1 MERTDDESNKQPV
14 ILPPMIRIAYC
25 TPSLHIPGG
34 VERVL
39 TTKAN
44 YLAENGNY
52 DIYILLTDGKGKP
65 PCYTLSPK
73 VKIIQLDIDFEELW
87 ELPLWKKVPVYLK
100 KQRIYRR
107 KLSAAL
113 SHLKPDI
120 TVSLLRREID
130 FITSLKDG
138 SKKIG
143 ELQKN
148 ESNFIKEL
156 FAKLWMKSLVRH
168 LKKLDKFVVLSEED
182 RANWPE
188 LQNVKV
194 ISNPLPFQSGTFS
207 DLNNKR
213 ITAAGRYTYQ
223 KGFDLLL
230 EAWSKVCNRHP
241 DWELHIYGKGD
252 KTTYQVLAGKWKLK
266 NLFLE
271 NATPDMLCKY
281 HESSIFVSSSRF
293 EGFGMV
299 ITEAMSCGVPPVSF
313 TCPCGPR
320 DIIDDGK
327 NGLLV
332 ENGNIEML
340 AEKICYLIEN
350 DEIRRKMGQQARID
364 VERFKIEQIAEQW
377 KQLFESLTLKN

>member
-1 MERTDDESNKQPV
+1 MK
-14 ILPPMIRIAYC
+14 
-25 TPSLHIPGG
+25 
-34 VERVL
+34 
-39 TTKAN
+39 
-44 YLAENGNY
+44 
-52 DIYILLTDGKGKP
+52 
-65 PCYTLSPK
+65 
-73 VKIIQLDIDFEELW
+73 
-87 ELPLWKKVPVYLK
+87 
-100 KQRIYRR
+100 
-107 KLSAAL
+107 
-113 SHLKPDI
+113 
-120 TVSLLRREID
+120 
-130 FITSLKDG
+130 
-138 SKKIG
+138 
-143 ELQKN
+143 KN

-299 ITEAMSCGVPPVSF
+299 IAEAMACGVPAVSF
-313 TCPCGPR
+313 ACPCGPK
-320 DIIDDGK
+320 DIIRDGED
-327 NGLLV
+327 GLLV
-332 ENGNIEML
+332 ENRKN
-340 AEKICYLIEN
+340 
-350 DEIRRKMGQQARID
+350 RRTGPK
-364 VERFKIEQIAEQW
+364 K
-377 KQLFESLTLKN
+377 